1 MTSNF
6 VIFFTGKIGSSKDE
20 EETKVYDD
28 AIIIE
33 TTPNEVYGL
42 RTDVVQT
49 TPNEMYGLAT
59 DVVQT
64 TPNEEYERITDYIQ
78 TTPNEVFMN
87 NTSTNDSG
95 NPEFETSVL

>member
-1 MTSNF
+1 M
-6 VIFFTGKIGSSKDE
+6 SKDE

-28 AIIIE
+28 AIVIE

-49 TPNEMYGLAT
+49 TPNE
-59 DVVQT
+59 V
-64 TPNEEYERITDYIQ
+64 YEQVTDYIQ